1 MVNPDLERLKSW
13 FAEYASGFYTGDP
26 AHDRVFRLKQNHT
39 VRVAMVIRRIGR
51 SLGLDPEELRV
62 AETAALLH
70 DVGRFRQYA
79 AYRTFRDQ
87 TSENHARIGLRLINR
102 NRLLAGFSPPQRAH
116 IARAVAFHNTAHPPT
131 LNDSESRF
139 FLKLL
144 RDADKLDILNIVIG
158 HYIGRARQPEAF
170 SGLALTHG
178 DRCSPRVLAALR
190 ESRFVHL
197 EEVRTLND
205 VKLLYISWVFDL
217 NFPASFREMRKGRYI
232 ERLSA
237 SMPATTDVIECVR
250 MAREHLHRQAGRA
263 V

>member
-1 MVNPDLERLKSW
+1 MTHPDLERLKAW

-26 AHDRVFRLKQNHT
+26 EHDRVFRLKQNHT
-39 VRVAMVIRRIGR
+39 VRVAVVIRRIGR
-51 SLGLDPEELRV
+51 SLGLGLEELRV
-62 AETAALLH
+62 AETTALLH

-79 AYRTFRDQ
+79 RYRTFRDQ

-102 NRLLAGFSPPQRAH
+102 NRLLAGFSPAQRAN
-116 IARAVAFHNTAHPPT
+116 IARAVAFHNTAHPPV
-131 LNDSESRF
+131 LNDSDSRL

-158 HYIGRARQPEAF
+158 HYTGRARQPEAF
-170 SGLALTHG
+170 NGLALSHG
-178 DRCSPRVLAALR
+178 DRCSPQVIASLR

-197 EEVRTLND
+197 EEVRTLTD

-217 NFPASFREMRKGRYI
+217 NFPASFREMRKARHI

-237 SMPATTDVIECVR
+237 SMPATAEVIECVR
-250 MAREHLHRQAGRA
+250 MAREHLGRQAGRA

>member
-1 MVNPDLERLKSW
+1 MSNPDLERLKSW
-13 FAEYASGFYTGDP
+13 FAEYVSGFYNGDP
-26 AHDRVFRLKQNHT
+26 EHDRVFRLKQNHT
-39 VRVAMVIRRIGR
+39 ARVAMVIRRIAR
-51 SLGLDPEELRV
+51 SLGLGPEDLRV

-102 NRLLAGFSPPQRAH
+102 NRLLTGFSPAQRAH
-116 IARAVAFHNTAHPPT
+116 IARAVAFHNTAHPPA
-131 LNDSESRF
+131 LNDSESRL

-158 HYIGRARQPEAF
+158 HYIGRAHQPEAF
-170 SGLALTHG
+170 NGLALTHG
-178 DRCSPRVLAALR
+178 DRCSPRVLTALR

-237 SMPATTDVIECVR
+237 SMPATTDVLECVR
-250 MAREHLHRQAGRA
+250 MAREHLGRQAGCA

>member
-1 MVNPDLERLKSW
+1 MTHSDLERLKSW
-13 FAEYASGFYTGDP
+13 FTEYTSGFCTGDP
-26 AHDRVFRLKQNHT
+26 VHDRVFRLKQNHT
-39 VRVAMVIRRIGR
+39 VRVAVMIRRIGR
-51 SLGLDPEELRV
+51 SLGLGPEELRV
-62 AETAALLH
+62 AETTALLH

-116 IARAVAFHNTAHPPT
+116 IARAVAFHNTAHPPA
-131 LNDSESRF
+131 LNDSESRL
-139 FLKLL
+139 FLELL

-170 SGLALTHG
+170 GGLDLAPG

-217 NFPASFREMRKGRYI
+217 NFPASFREMQKGRYV

-237 SMPATTDVIECVR
+237 SMPATAEVTECVQ
-250 MAREHLHRQAGRA
+250 MAREHLYRQAGRA

>member
-1 MVNPDLERLKSW
+1 MAKPDLECLKSW
-13 FAEYASGFYTGDP
+13 FADYASGFYTGDP
-26 AHDRVFRLKQNHT
+26 QHDRVFRLKQNHT
-39 VRVAMVIRRIGR
+39 ARVAVVIRRIGR
-51 SLGLDPEELRV
+51 SLGLDPEKLRV
-62 AETAALLH
+62 AEAAALLH

-87 TSENHARIGLRLINR
+87 ASENHARIGLRLINH

-116 IARAVAFHNTAHPPT
+116 IARAVAFHNTAHPPA
-131 LNDSESRF
+131 LNDSESRL

-158 HYIGRARQPEAF
+158 HYTGRVRQPEAF
-170 SGLALTHG
+170 NGLALSHG

-197 EEVRTLND
+197 DDVRTLND

-217 NFPASFREMRKGRYI
+217 NFSASFQEMRKGHYI
-232 ERLSA
+232 ERLST
-237 SMPATTDVIECVR
+237 SMPATADVIECVR
-250 MAREHLHRQAGRA
+250 MAQEHLGRRTERA

>member
-1 MVNPDLERLKSW
+1 MASSDLERLKSW

-26 AHDRVFRLKQNHT
+26 KHDRVFRLKQNHT
-39 VRVAMVIRRIGR
+39 ARVSMVIRRIGQ
-51 SLGLDPEELRV
+51 SLGLGPEDLRV

-70 DVGRFRQYA
+70 DVGRFRQYEVF
-79 AYRTFRDQ
+79 RTFRDQ

-102 NRLLAGFSPPQRAH
+102 NRLLSGFSPPQRAH
-116 IARAVAFHNTAHPPT
+116 IARAVAFHNTAHPPA
-131 LNDSESRF
+131 LNDSESRL
-139 FLKLL
+139 FLELL

-158 HYIGRARQPEAF
+158 HYIGRAHQPEAF
-170 SGLALTHG
+170 GGLPLTQG
-178 DRCSPRVLAALR
+178 DSCSPRVLAALR

-197 EEVRTLND
+197 EEVRTIND

-237 SMPATTDVIECVR
+237 SMPATDDVIECVR
-250 MAREHLHRQAGRA
+250 MAREHLYRKTGRA